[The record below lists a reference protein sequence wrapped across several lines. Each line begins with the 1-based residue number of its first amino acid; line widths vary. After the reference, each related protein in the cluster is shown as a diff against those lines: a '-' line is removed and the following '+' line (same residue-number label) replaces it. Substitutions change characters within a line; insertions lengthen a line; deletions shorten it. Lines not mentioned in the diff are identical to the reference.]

1 MIIKALPEHEIMRRA
16 RWLVENLAVP
26 ERRGSMVYRSYTNSV
41 ITVVW
46 ETPHP
51 DVPYGPDY
59 PDHYLRVENAVT
71 REVLGS
77 YLNENGGPPANANA
91 EEILKRLKQAMV
103 LDELAFATK

>member
-59 PDHYLRVENAVT
+59 PDHYLRVEDAVT
-71 REVLGS
+71 GETLGI
-77 YLNENGGPPANANA
+77 YVNENGAPRSYADA

-103 LDELAFATK
+103 LDELAFVTE

>member
-46 ETPHP
+46 ETPHHS
-51 DVPYGPDY
+51 DD
-59 PDHYLRVENAVT
+59 RV
-71 REVLGS
+71 G
-77 YLNENGGPPANANA
+77 
-91 EEILKRLKQAMV
+91 EIGRAHV
-103 LDELAFATK
+103 

>member
-46 ETPHP
+46 DTPHP

-59 PDHYLRVENAVT
+59 PAHRLRVADAVT
-71 REVLGS
+71 GETLGS
-77 YLNENGGPPANANA
+77 YVNQHGGPHSYANA
-91 EEILKRLKQAMV
+91 EETLKRLKQAMV